1 MALPTLFTDASARDV
16 AVARV
21 REAAKN
27 KHWVSDHMPE
37 LRRKYLNKH
46 VAVDKGQVIAVG
58 RSQESIFKQ
67 LKKNGTPD
75 FGVVII
81 ELITDEGTAWIL

>member
-1 MALPTLFTDASARDV
+1 MALPSMFMDASARDV
-16 AVARV
+16 AVVRV

-37 LRRKYLNKH
+37 LRRKYLDKY

-58 RSQESIFKQ
+58 CSQDSIFKQ
-67 LKKNGTPD
+67 LKKNGIRD

-81 ELITDEGTAWIL
+81 ELITDEGAVWIL

>member
-1 MALPTLFTDASARDV
+1 MALSSIFIDASARDV

-37 LRRKYLNKH
+37 LRRKYLNKY
-46 VAVDKGQVIAVG
+46 VAVDKGKVVAVAG
-58 RSQESIFKQ
+58 SQDSIFKQ
-67 LKKNGTPD
+67 LKKNDIRD
-75 FGVVII
+75 FGVVVI
-81 ELITDEGTAWIL
+81 ELITDEGTVWIL

>member
-1 MALPTLFTDASARDV
+1 MFMDASARDV

-27 KHWVSDHMPE
+27 KHWVSDNMPE
-37 LRRKYLNKH
+37 LRRKYLNKYI
-46 VAVDKGQVIAVG
+46 AVDKGQVIAAG
-58 RSQESIFKQ
+58 GSQDSIFMQ
-67 LKKNGTPD
+67 LKKNGIRD

-81 ELITDEGTAWIL
+81 ELITDEGTVWIL

>member
-1 MALPTLFTDASARDV
+1 MALSSPFMGASTREV

-37 LRRKYLNKH
+37 LRRKYLNKY
-46 VAVDKGQVIAVG
+46 VAVDKGQVIAAG
-58 RSQESIFKQ
+58 GSQDSIFMQ
-67 LKKNGTPD
+67 LKKNGIRD

-81 ELITDEGTAWIL
+81 ELITDEGTVWIL

>member
-1 MALPTLFTDASARDV
+1 MALSSPFMGASTREV

-37 LRRKYLNKH
+37 LRRKYLNKY
-46 VAVDKGQVIAVG
+46 VAVDKGQVIAAG
-58 RSQESIFKQ
+58 GSQDSIFKQ
-67 LKKNGTPD
+67 LKKNGIRD

-81 ELITDEGTAWIL
+81 ELITDEGTVWIL

>member
-1 MALPTLFTDASARDV
+1 MALNSMFMDASARDV

-21 REAAKN
+21 REAASN

-37 LRRKYLNKH
+37 LRRKYLNKY
-46 VAVDKGQVIAVG
+46 VAVDKGHVIAVG
-58 RSQESIFKQ
+58 ASQDSIFKQ
-67 LKKNGTPD
+67 LKKNGIRD